1 MSATADDL
9 YAQARDAAERGDPDA
24 ARDLATRAFEAD
36 PADPDVRELYA
47 ALHLAHAIRLS
58 ASARDA
64 RRDGIV
70 RRSIGY
76 DEEFADDEPVGRAF
90 DDALAAV
97 ERVLETQ
104 PAHEK
109 ALMMKAALLFR
120 RDRAAGRPQALE
132 ILRGLVK
139 AHPENRQAAYTIRKI
154 ERPCAR
160 CSDTGFCPYCAGRGV
175 KTFLRLERRCEACH
189 GRGICL
195 ACGIL

>member
-1 MSATADDL
+1 MSDDL

-24 ARDLATRAFEAD
+24 ARALVARAFEASPGD
-36 PADPDVRELYA
+36 ADVRELYA

-58 ASARDA
+58 AGARDA

-70 RRSIGY
+70 RRGIGY
-76 DEEFADDEPVGRAF
+76 DEEFADDPGVAGRF
-90 DDALAAV
+90 EEALAAV
-97 ERVLETQ
+97 DRVLAAD
-104 PAHEK
+104 PSHEK

-120 RDRAAGRPQALE
+120 KDRESGRPEALR
-132 ILRGLVK
+132 ILRAIVE
-139 AHPENRQAAYTIRKI
+139 AHPENRQAAYTIRKV

-160 CSDTGFCPYCAGRGV
+160 CSDTGFCPYCAGRGT
-175 KTFLRLERRCEACH
+175 KTFLRIERRCEACH